1 MVQAVIHSTV
11 KYSIK
16 VIQDEARNL
25 VEKGLIDRHQP
36 IYTMCQ
42 YIPAREWDWVECELE
57 QNDFLL
63 RDRVID
69 LLGRED
75 WKED

>member
-1 MVQAVIHSTV
+1 MVQAIQKVAV
-11 KYSIK
+11 KYSIA
-16 VIQDEARNL
+16 VIRDEARHL

-36 IYTMCQ
+36 IYTLCQ

-57 QNDFLL
+57 RNDFLL